1 VRVTT
6 NFESRSW
13 QSVLNTS
20 LCGEICQL
28 LPAGRLSSVGNSAS
42 FINSTDHHDV
52 TEIVLKVALSTITLT
67 LARFQYDETVINYNY
82 LQAFPVKSIS
92 KTEIQSTFGN
102 ESSVVHY
109 LVTST
114 EPQI

>member
-1 VRVTT
+1 MQSVRVTT

-20 LCGEICQL
+20 LCGENCQL

-67 LARFQYDETVINYNY
+67 LTLARFQYDETVINYNY
-82 LQAFPVKSIS
+82 LTRRYELMIP
-92 KTEIQSTFGN
+92 N
-102 ESSVVHY
+102 DY
-109 LVTST
+109 
-114 EPQI
+114 

>member
-1 VRVTT
+1 MQSVRVTT

-67 LARFQYDETVINYNY
+67 LAQFQYDETVINYNY
-82 LQAFPVKSIS
+82 LTRRYELMIP
-92 KTEIQSTFGN
+92 N
-102 ESSVVHY
+102 DY
-109 LVTST
+109 
-114 EPQI
+114 